1 MFLSSLVIL
10 GAVQAVLAK
19 TQLFGINIAGFE
31 FGCQITGTCPL
42 DTIQP
47 PLKSLG
53 FGDGAGQ
60 MDHFAEDDGMNIFR
74 LPVSWQYLTNNK
86 IGPLDEKN
94 FGSYDL
100 LMQACLKTGA
110 YCVIDIHNFA
120 RWDGG
125 IIGQDGPTDIQ
136 FADLWTQLATKYAGN
151 SFVIFELMNEPHD
164 IELAAWVTS
173 CQIAV
178 TAIRKAE
185 TVSHI
190 ILLPGENFSSAGT
203 FLSSGW
209 GSALATVTNP
219 DKSTTNLLFDL
230 HKYLDVDNSG
240 SNTECVMDNVA
251 DTFEPVAAWLRKNKR
266 QAILSETGVGVTSES
281 CFVDFCAQNTAI
293 NANSDVYLGYIAWTA
308 GSVDSDYML
317 NLAPTLTGTKWVDQK
332 MTTQC
337 VIDVWVNAPAGP
349 ADPKWGLALGTALA
363 AIPSSSTK
371 RSSSVGVSTSSSAGS
386 TSTAIVTGTGEGGSA
401 SGTQTS
407 AAPSDTQ
414 TKTPNSA
421 NGAKFASGDRKSVV

>member
-1 MFLSSLVIL
+1 
-10 GAVQAVLAK
+10 
-19 TQLFGINIAGFE
+19 
-31 FGCQITGTCPL
+31 GTCPL

-60 MDHFAEDDGMNIFR
+60 MDHFAKDDGMNVFR
-74 LPVSWQYLTNNK
+74 LPVSWQYLTNNV
-86 IGPLDEKN
+86 IGPLDKKN
-94 FGSYDL
+94 FGNYDL

-120 RWDGG
+120 RWNGG
-125 IIGQDGPTDIQ
+125 IIGQGGPTDEQ
-136 FADLWTQLATKYAGN
+136 FADLWTQLATKYASN
-151 SFVIFELMNEPHD
+151 PFVIFELMNEPHD
-164 IELAAWVTS
+164 IDLNAWVAS
-173 CQIAV
+173 CQTAV
-178 TAIRKAE
+178 AAIRKAE
-185 TVSHI
+185 KVLHI
-190 ILLPGENFSSAGT
+190 VLLPGENFSSAGT

-209 GSALATVTNP
+209 GPALATVTNP
-219 DKSTTNLLFDL
+219 DASTTNLVLDL
-230 HKYLDVDNSG
+230 HKYQDVDNSG
-240 SNTECVMDNVA
+240 NHPDCVMDNVA

-337 VIDVWVNAPAGP
+337 VI
-349 ADPKWGLALGTALA
+349 
-363 AIPSSSTK
+363 
-371 RSSSVGVSTSSSAGS
+371 
-386 TSTAIVTGTGEGGSA
+386 
-401 SGTQTS
+401 
-407 AAPSDTQ
+407 
-414 TKTPNSA
+414 
-421 NGAKFASGDRKSVV
+421 

>member
-1 MFLSSLVIL
+1 MFFSSLIIL

-19 TQLFGINIAGFE
+19 TQLYGINIAGFE

-60 MDHFAEDDGMNIFR
+60 MEHFAKDDGMNIFR

-86 IGPLDEKN
+86 IGPLDETN

-110 YCVIDIHNFA
+110 YCVIDVHNFA

-125 IIGQDGPTDIQ
+125 IIGQGGPTDTQ

-151 SFVIFELMNEPHD
+151 AFVIFELVNEPHD
-164 IELAAWVTS
+164 LELATWVTS
-173 CQIAV
+173 CQTAV

-185 TVSHI
+185 TVSHM

-203 FLSSGW
+203 FLNGW

-230 HKYLDVDNSG
+230 HKYLDSDNSG

-251 DTFEPVAAWLRKNKR
+251 DTFEPVAAWLRTNKR
-266 QAILSETGVGVTSES
+266 QAIVSETGAGVSSES
-281 CFVDFCAQNTAI
+281 CFKDFCAQNAAI
-293 NANSDVYLGYIAWTA
+293 NANSDVYIGYMAWTA
-308 GSVDSDYML
+308 GSVNTDYIL
-317 NLAPTLTGTKWVDQK
+317 DLAPTLTGTTWVDQK
-332 MTTQC
+332 MVVQC
-337 VIDVWVNAPAGP
+337 VMGVWVSDTAGP
-349 ADPKWGLALGTALA
+349 AAPTWGLKLPTAVVS
-363 AIPSSSTK
+363 SSSTAT
-371 RSSSVGVSTSSSAGS
+371 TSLGMV
-386 TSTAIVTGTGEGGSA
+386 TSTGNKES
-401 SGTQTS
+401 STQTS
-407 AAPSDTQ
+407 SAPGTIQS
-414 TKTPNSA
+414 KKSNSA
-421 NGAKFASGDRKSVV
+421 KQVEIATALIACSLILAVALL

>member
-251 DTFEPVAAWLRKNKR
+251 DTFEPVAAWLRINKR
-266 QAILSETGVGVTSES
+266 QAIVSETGAGVSSES
-281 CFVDFCAQNTAI
+281 CFTDFCAQNAAI
-293 NANSDVYLGYIAWTA
+293 NANSDVYIGYMAWTA
-308 GSVDSDYML
+308 GSVNTDYIL
-317 NLAPTLTGTKWVDQK
+317 DLAPTSTGTTWVDQK
-332 MTTQC
+332 MVVQC
-337 VIDVWVNAPAGP
+337 VIGVWVSDTAGP
-349 ADPKWGLALGTALA
+349 AAPTWGLVLPTAVA
-363 AIPSSSTK
+363 SSSSTAT
-371 RSSSVGVSTSSSAGS
+371 TSIGIV
-386 TSTAIVTGTGEGGSA
+386 TSTGNKES
-401 SGTQTS
+401 STQTS
-407 AAPSDTQ
+407 APGTIQS
-414 TKTPNSA
+414 KKSNSA
-421 NGAKFASGDRKSVV
+421 KQVQVAIGLIACSLILAVALL